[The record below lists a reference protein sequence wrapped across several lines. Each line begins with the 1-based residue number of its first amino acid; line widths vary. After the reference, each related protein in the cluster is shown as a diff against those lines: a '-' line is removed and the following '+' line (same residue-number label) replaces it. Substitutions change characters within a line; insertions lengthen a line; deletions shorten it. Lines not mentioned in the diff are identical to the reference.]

1 MAIKIIGLVLA
12 FSFFSLFGAYQS
24 FKLKKRKDNL
34 NTILLFLNRMGTSIR
49 YRNDDL
55 FLLVSKCVDDVL
67 LPLKNVNSNLD
78 DYSEEIRKLPLN
90 REDKALL
97 QKFFS
102 QLGSTDIEG
111 QISHINL
118 YTEFFNELY
127 EKSKK
132 DIESKSKLFL
142 MSGIFA
148 GLAFVVMFI

>member
-1 MAIKIIGLVLA
+1 MAIKIIGLILA

>member
-1 MAIKIIGLVLA
+1 MAIKIIGLILA

-67 LPLKNVNSNLD
+67 LPLKNVNSSLD

-102 QLGSTDIEG
+102 QLGSTDIDG

>member
-1 MAIKIIGLVLA
+1 MTIKIIGLILA

-67 LPLKNVNSNLD
+67 LPLKNVNSSLD

-102 QLGSTDIEG
+102 QLGATDIDG